1 MLYLKKEATTQTPS
15 KWEVIWIQV
24 MIMVLKGVEIMEQTL
39 KKSLS
44 LALLVSAFAV
54 NAGSAPVVSAYKLR
68 PQSLN
73 GARKVAGEVP
83 GDGYTHMPDMD
94 EWYAS
99 FSVTPEYQKSFR
111 SSNIARSLFGD
122 ALIGTGRNNTTS
134 NSCDNDCGE
143 VILIQGLG
151 VENRNEKALIA
162 ENFYLADEYSS
173 ALSVKPVISN
183 FILDFN
189 FYGGLDEWVKGL
201 YFRVYAPF
209 VHTKWNLH
217 VTEKVVS
224 NLDTT
229 DTTDFKTATEYFSGM
244 TPPQETVPLGGY
256 DGTNLTIT
264 PTNLTRNPLAFN
276 KMNGSIATEGSCE
289 STCSQ
294 SETQNGFGEIRAEFG
309 YDFLRCENYHM
320 GMYLAAAAPTGNK
333 RKAEFLFAPTVGNGK
348 HWELGAGL
356 TAHWVF
362 WRCESEE
369 NHFGLYTD
377 MVVTHLFNAKEHR
390 VFDLKGQGK
399 QLSRYM
405 LAAKMVPA
413 TNGLAGTPTE
423 NNTTPAT
430 AVAATVQFGNELTPV
445 ANLTAQDINVSVGAQ
460 MDLTAWLNYTSGG
473 FSWDLGYNLWFQ
485 TCEKFGCADKCG
497 PLLAAD
503 KNTWVL
509 GSDAVEYGRSGA
521 NTPAALAYWPLSFSI
536 SNATLTNSGELDTP
550 FSFAVNNPTD
560 VAETTVLRLEDRV
573 PSDQAPIVLNPVFL
587 SVEDIDLEQKSK
599 GLSNKVFT
607 NFQYTWD
614 RECWTPFVG
623 IGGEAEFGSGRKC
636 EDTCSTT
643 PVTTN
648 DCKSCLSSA
657 VSQWGV
663 WAKVGLSFN

>member
-1 MLYLKKEATTQTPS
+1 
-15 KWEVIWIQV
+15 

-54 NAGSAPVVSAYKLR
+54 NAGSVPVVSAYKLR

-162 ENFYLADEYSS
+162 ENFYLANDYSS
-173 ALSVKPVISN
+173 ALTVKPVISN

-217 VTEKVVS
+217 MTEKVVS
-224 NLDTT
+224 TIDTT

-244 TPPQETVPLGGY
+244 TPPQQTEKLGVVGEASVTPAVV
-256 DGTNLTIT
+256 TNV
-264 PTNLTRNPLAFN
+264 TRNPLAFN

-289 STCSQ
+289 STCSE

-369 NHFGLYTD
+369 SHFGLYTD
-377 MVVTHLFNAKEHR
+377 MVVTHLFNAKEQR
-390 VFDLKGQGK
+390 VFDLKGK
-399 QLSRYM
+399 PLSRYM
-405 LAAKMVPA
+405 LAAKMNDEA
-413 TNGLAGTPTE
+413 TGLLGGNPTE
-423 NNTTPAT
+423 ALATPAAAP
-430 AVAATVQFGNELTPV
+430 AVNPANRVNATVQFANVLTPI

-485 TCEKFGCADKCG
+485 TCEKFGCVDKCG
-497 PLLAAD
+497 PQLATD
-503 KNTWVL
+503 KNTWVAITDPHL
-509 GSDAVEYGRSGA
+509 LYGDSGA
-521 NTPAALAYWPLSFSI
+521 GADVVSFPLSLSQSTSTI
-536 SNATLTNSGELDTP
+536 TSNGDVDGTPTL
-550 FSFAVNNPTD
+550 FAVNNPTTPGGATD
-560 VAETTVLRLEDRV
+560 TPLRLQGL
-573 PSDQAPIVLNPVFL
+573 PSPINGANQQAEITVNPVFL
-587 SVEDIDLEQKSK
+587 SVADIDLEQKSK

>member
-1 MLYLKKEATTQTPS
+1 
-15 KWEVIWIQV
+15 
-24 MIMVLKGVEIMEQTL
+24 MIIVLKGVEIMERTL

-44 LALLVSAFAV
+44 LALLISACAI

-83 GDGYTHMPDMD
+83 GDGYTHLPDMD

-122 ALIGTGRNNTTS
+122 ALIGTGANNTTTS

-143 VILIQGLG
+143 VILIQGKGL
-151 VENRNEKALIA
+151 ENHNPKALRA
-162 ENFYLADEYSS
+162 DDFYLPEDYSS
-173 ALSVKPVISN
+173 ILTVKPVISN

-217 VTEKVVS
+217 MTEKVVS
-224 NLDTT
+224 AGTNLNDNTPN
-229 DTTDFKTATEYFSGM
+229 DGTEYFTNATQYFSGT
-244 TPPQETVPLGGY
+244 TPPQVALPLGNSTAAGFT
-256 DGTNLTIT
+256 DTKIE
-264 PTNLTRNPLAFN
+264 RAPLLFN
-276 KMNGSIATEGSCE
+276 KMNGSLATEGNCE
-289 STCSQ
+289 SSCSE
-294 SETQNGFGEIRAEFG
+294 SETKNGFGEIRAEFG

-356 TAHWVF
+356 TSHWVF

-369 NHFGLYTD
+369 KHLGIYTD

-390 VFDLKGQGK
+390 VFDLKGK
-399 QLSRYM
+399 PLSRYM
-405 LAAKMVPA
+405 IAANMVPSTDDLSGTNAA
-413 TNGLAGTPTE
+413 TPAV
-423 NNTTPAT
+423 TTP
-430 AVAATVQFGNELTPV
+430 VPVQWGNKQTPV

-460 MDLTAWLNYTSGG
+460 MDLTAWFNYTSCG

-485 TCEKFGCADKCG
+485 TCEKFGCVDKCG
-497 PLLAAD
+497 PQLAAD
-503 KNTWVL
+503 TNTWVL
-509 GSDAVEYGRSGA
+509 LGNAYPVGQATETNDLYQLAVSDNTATMAVG
-521 NTPAALAYWPLSFSI
+521 P
-536 SNATLTNSGELDTP
+536 
-550 FSFAVNNPTD
+550 D
-560 VAETTVLRLEDRV
+560 VASVTNVEIDNAQLARNTTGQLYAPATTTTRPIDRIYLSN
-573 PSDQAPIVLNPVFL
+573 PPVFL
-587 SVEDIDLEQKSK
+587 TTDDIDLEQKSK

-636 EDTCSTT
+636 EDECSTT
-643 PVTTN
+643 PATTN